1 MASGDLAD
9 VDRSIITVEYVAD
22 GLFEPATTKVPLSSE
37 GENGTQGG
45 GGSFPFAIAGGAAAA
60 LVGVALIGVGVKKAR
75 NKDSEDDDDS
85 EDMDGIDE
93 MSSSIPPGELNSSD
107 EDDLGKEAAYDMS
120 KMVSPQN
127 SQLSFD
133 TTLQTTEVSDPS
145 TTMSSP
151 NPDNSALISTSAG
164 LGPIIEMTPNEQL
177 VNADGKLGIEPAY
190 NDESEFVG
198 VGIAQQLDDCDN
210 HSTLFGAGNGSIA
223 GQSGQSATGSLAS
236 VDGRGSILNDICGND
251 FV

>member
-45 GGSFPFAIAGGAAAA
+45 GGSFPYAIAGGAAAA

-75 NKDSEDDDDS
+75 NNDDDS

-107 EDDLGKEAAYDMS
+107 EDDLGKEDAYDMS

-145 TTMSSP
+145 TVMSSP

-164 LGPIIEMTPNEQL
+164 LGPIIEMTPSEQL

-190 NDESEFVG
+190 NDEAEFVG
-198 VGIAQQLDDCDN
+198 VSIAQQLDDCDN